1 MPLNVPLDVPLSGAQ
16 AMDRAHRIGQRRVVN
31 VYRLVTRDTLEEK
44 IMSTQAFKRHVAAT
58 VVNQQNAAL
67 STMNTHE
74 LLDLFELA
82 PARPSDAPTPDEAML
97 AEYAASATGA
107 GEKPSD
113 KPSAA
118 HSRAASAGGGVDGG
132 GNTSGGLHN
141 LLETVGELWS
151 AEQYEEEFDLQ
162 SFLATLGPP
171 T

>member
-1 MPLNVPLDVPLSGAQ
+1 MPLNVPLNVPLSGAQ

-31 VYRLVTRDTLEEK
+31 VYRLVTRGTLEEK
-44 IMSTQAFKRHVAAT
+44 IMSAQAFKRHVAAT

-82 PARPSDAPTPDEAML
+82 PSRPADAPTPDEAML

-107 GEKPSD
+107 GEKPRE

-118 HSRAASAGGGVDGG
+118 HSRAATAGVGGG
-132 GNTSGGLHN
+132 TSGGLQD

-151 AEQYEEEFDLQ
+151 AEQYEEVFDLQ

-171 T
+171 A